1 MVKLIL
7 MPKFEH
13 QMARRIAHSE
23 VCKSIIPRK
32 ALVRVAICQD
42 GREPIT
48 QSDLTAEISYFKM
61 LYYRY
66 LYWQDVQLEFYSF
79 SFLES
84 SAELLQQL
92 RITDIF
98 FMTGFTPGTSI
109 SSSLTHVFQNHHRCG
124 VDESLPSNGME
135 DLFRCIKSRVQYNDM
150 LYMGT
155 CGGACCAGNSLWS
168 RSQSGSLA
176 PPTAPSRMEL
186 FDFCMGVSLEYS
198 ANTSPT
204 ESDMSVINSSTFMIT
219 SGAALAV
226 HIEKEILRVESF
238 PAGKNNTWRNYP
250 THRMGI

>member
-13 QMARRIAHSE
+13 QMARRIAYSE

-109 SSSLTHVFQNHHRCG
+109 SSSLAHVFQNHHRC
-124 VDESLPSNGME
+124 
-135 DLFRCIKSRVQYNDM
+135 
-150 LYMGT
+150 
-155 CGGACCAGNSLWS
+155 
-168 RSQSGSLA
+168 
-176 PPTAPSRMEL
+176 
-186 FDFCMGVSLEYS
+186 
-198 ANTSPT
+198 
-204 ESDMSVINSSTFMIT
+204 
-219 SGAALAV
+219 
-226 HIEKEILRVESF
+226 
-238 PAGKNNTWRNYP
+238 
-250 THRMGI
+250 